1 MGGKKEIRMN
11 RTEYLTL
18 STRLA
23 KDLKDW
29 IEESRDH
36 HGLTESQLISL
47 QDAADIIDQTTVG
60 VVRIEEP
67 HG

>member
-1 MGGKKEIRMN
+1 MN
-11 RTEYLTL
+11 KTEYLAL

-36 HGLTESQLISL
+36 HGLTERQLISL
-47 QDAADIIDQTTVG
+47 QEAVEILDHTTVR
-60 VVRIEEP
+60 VARIEESDGEEGR
-67 HG
+67 HA